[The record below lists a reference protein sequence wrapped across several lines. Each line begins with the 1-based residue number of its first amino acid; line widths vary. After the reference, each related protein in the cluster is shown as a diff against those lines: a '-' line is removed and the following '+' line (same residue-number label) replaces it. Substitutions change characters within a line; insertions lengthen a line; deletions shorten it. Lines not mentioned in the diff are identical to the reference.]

1 MKIKKLLKMLEAI
14 TLIEVQDKNFKTVS
28 QFFVSECSYNKEYK
42 EILEKEIG
50 LMGVYENKLVIYL

>member
-1 MKIKKLLKMLEAI
+1 MLEAI